1 MCFFAEK
8 NHIQVAL
15 TGLVFIQLSRCKV
28 VFTCVHLYLLTANA
42 SEMGLA
48 NNPENSWKFSPSRI
62 WTKIGMDM
70 RIGPNDSCA
79 KGFHHIRKGFR
90 ATVPQSPILDL
101 ALFRRPPSP
110 GLLQH
115 VLTNISPNTDPVHFY
130 LSPVHFYPV
139 HFWKIWLSPVH
150 FYLIQVH
157 VYLSPVHF
165 YPVHFWKKFTY
176 VQSTFT

>member
-1 MCFFAEK
+1 
-8 NHIQVAL
+8 
-15 TGLVFIQLSRCKV
+15 
-28 VFTCVHLYLLTANA
+28 
-42 SEMGLA
+42 
-48 NNPENSWKFSPSRI
+48 
-62 WTKIGMDM
+62 MDM

-115 VLTNISPNTDPVHFY
+115 VLTNISPNTDLDKNWHGHLPLLPKSSPLLPKSSPLLPKSSPLLPSSLLKNLTKSSPLLPNSSPLLSKSSPLLTKPSPLLPSPLLKKIYLRPVHFYLSRVHFY

-139 HFWKIWLSPVH
+139 QF
-150 FYLIQVH
+150 
-157 VYLSPVHF
+157 
-165 YPVHFWKKFTY
+165 
-176 VQSTFT
+176 

>member
-115 VLTNISPNTDPVHFY
+115 VLTNISPNTDLDKNWHGHLP
-130 LSPVHFYPV
+130 LLPKSSPLLPKSSPPYPV
-139 HFWKIWLSPVH
+139 HFWKILLSPVH

-157 VYLSPVHF
+157 FYLSPVHF
-165 YPVHFWKKFTY
+165 
-176 VQSTFT
+176 